1 LKKKHAKKHARSA
14 AVASLLLFTSFP
26 AEASLLSD
34 LGAGTIRFY
43 QTYVS
48 SQDGENCSMRPSCSQ
63 FGLEAIRRRG
73 FFQGVLLTA
82 DRLARDNPWTKDRYP
97 LVGNEGKYYL
107 LDPVEGH
114 QWDPRKDRD
123 IQASL
128 LAGGLSLLV
137 PGGGQLYR
145 GHGGDALSFLLLSGC
160 FDVAGAYYLQR
171 NNRNWGVGYLLLG
184 GLFQAGSV
192 YGALF
197 DGSFEKK
204 NLPPCESSQELENQ
218 ELMNLEKAAGS
229 GNPLDRLRLGDYFF
243 LRKEYPAA
251 LEEYRELPG
260 ESATRMAWCLI
271 EMGNYREAAPLLAG
285 YSEEVLSLDKVPRKS
300 EETARTMSIFLPG
313 SGQAYAG
320 RWGSGFNAALLN
332 LGFFGL
338 TAYTVSQRDPIGLL
352 LTLGFGSRFYSGN
365 IENASRFTRESNYDA
380 KEKQLQAL
388 RNKAMFEPILPQS
401 FTTPKWP

>member
-1 LKKKHAKKHARSA
+1 MKKHARGFA
-14 AVASLLLFTSFP
+14 AASLLFFTSLP

-34 LGAGTIRFY
+34 LGTGSIRFY
-43 QTYVS
+43 QTFVS

-63 FGLEAIRRRG
+63 YGLEAIRRRG

-107 LDPVEGH
+107 LDPVESH
-114 QWDPRKDRD
+114 PWDPRKDKD
-123 IQASL
+123 LPSSL
-128 LAGGLSLLV
+128 VAGGLSLLV

-145 GHGGDALSFLLLSGC
+145 GHAGDALSFLLLSGC
-160 FDVAGAYYLQR
+160 FDLAGAYYLQR

-184 GLFQAGSV
+184 GIFQAGSV
-192 YGALF
+192 YGALA
-197 DGSFEKK
+197 DASFEKPS
-204 NLPPCESSQELENQ
+204 LPPGKSSFELE
-218 ELMNLEKAAGS
+218 NLEKASAS
-229 GNPLDRLRLGDYFF
+229 GNPLDRLRLGDALF

-251 LEEYRELPG
+251 LEEYRELP
-260 ESATRMAWCLI
+260 ADKDTRMAWCLI

-285 YSEEVLSLDKVPRKS
+285 YSGEVLALEKVSRKS
-300 EETARTMSIFLPG
+300 EGKARTMSLFLPG

-320 RWGSGFNAALLN
+320 RWDSGFNAALLN
-332 LGFFGL
+332 LGLFGL

-365 IENASRFTRESNYDA
+365 IENAVRFTRESNREA

-388 RNKAMFEPILPQS
+388 RSKAMFEPLLP
-401 FTTPKWP
+401 